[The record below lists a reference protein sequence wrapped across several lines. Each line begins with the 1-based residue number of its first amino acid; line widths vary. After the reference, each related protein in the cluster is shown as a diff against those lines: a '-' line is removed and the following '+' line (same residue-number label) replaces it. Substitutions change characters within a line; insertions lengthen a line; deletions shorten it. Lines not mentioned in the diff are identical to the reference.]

1 MQKNKACRHCP
12 ASKTHAETE
21 RPSRLESPALE
32 GICVIVRHRPLCQM
46 ASRWREPHPYLSKCH
61 HIGWLQGA
69 LNPSRGR
76 RQFATIQLQLQIFS
90 STRGFEA
97 IQIWWLLRSSWRG
110 GELRDELFIGMRC
123 LLTVC
128 VSICWYGEQTLLDFF
143 FYSLFFFLRRAT
155 LEAWLAYQLSDI
167 IPQFHGILNSQTI
180 GREERKVWIQLTTC
194 FCWDELENTFWCIA
208 SSFFSTFTARKDTFD
223 CCMKKT
229 KNRAFCVSHGS

>member
-110 GELRDELFIGMRC
+110 GGAERWALHWYALFTYC
-123 LLTVC
+123 LC
-128 VSICWYGEQTLLDFF
+128 VHLLIWRTDAAR
-143 FYSLFFFLRRAT
+143 FFFLFFIFFPAEGHT
-155 LEAWLAYQLSDI
+155 GSLARISI
-167 IPQFHGILNSQTI
+167 IWHYP
-180 GREERKVWIQLTTC
+180 
-194 FCWDELENTFWCIA
+194 A
-208 SSFFSTFTARKDTFD
+208 
-223 CCMKKT
+223 
-229 KNRAFCVSHGS
+229 VSWNFK